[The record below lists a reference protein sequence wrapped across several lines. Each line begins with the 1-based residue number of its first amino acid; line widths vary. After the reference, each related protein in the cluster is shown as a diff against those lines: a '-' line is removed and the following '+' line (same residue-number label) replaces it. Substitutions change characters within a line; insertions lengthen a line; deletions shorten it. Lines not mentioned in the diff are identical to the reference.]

1 MHKPTRPAFHALSAL
16 ALALSL
22 APAAH
27 AATTLTAI
35 APAQWGASDATL
47 GLAPNAMVEDFED
60 TTLMSGLQVQA
71 SASSSGSYGPT
82 GTLPQVFDPF
92 ADPNG
97 NAFSTYP
104 CGNASCSSL
113 WDGTHALIN
122 TGNNQSAWYGS
133 TSAWGD
139 ITFNF
144 AGGATQVGF
153 SLHQNEHDVNVY
165 LNGDFFTTLA
175 GGGGGRTGYFRI
187 DVSGLSAP
195 ITSMKLDGTIY
206 DAWVVDHLAVTQ
218 AVPEPG
224 SWALMAAGLA
234 ALAGLARRRGAYSKG

>member
-1 MHKPTRPAFHALSAL
+1 MHTVTRPALLSLAAL
-16 ALALSL
+16 ALAWC
-22 APAAH
+22 PAQSVF
-27 AATTLTAI
+27 AATTLTTFTS
-35 APAQWGASDATL
+35 AQWGASDATL
-47 GLAPNAMVEDFED
+47 GLAPHAQIEEFED
-60 TTLMSGLQVQA
+60 TTLLTGLQVQA

-82 GTLPQVFDPF
+82 GTLPHLFDPF
-92 ADPNG
+92 TDPYG

-113 WDGTHALIN
+113 WQGKHALIN

-139 ITFNF
+139 LTFTF

-153 SLHQNEHDVNVY
+153 SLHQNEHPVNVY
-165 LNGDFFTTLA
+165 LNGALFTTLA
-175 GGGGGRTGYFRI
+175 GAGGGRTGYFRI
-187 DVSGLSAP
+187 DVSGASAP
-195 ITSMKLDGTIY
+195 ITSLKLDGTIY
-206 DAWVVDHLAVTQ
+206 DAWVVDHLAVAQ

-234 ALAGLARRRGAYSKG
+234 AMAGLARRRKVYSKG